1 MKCVLQIPAPIEK
14 PEARSQIGPCLWAW
28 TRCSSLRATAQEIQ
42 QMQAASATTQAV
54 CSSVRQAKARYI
66 EVPRPSAMAGT
77 VTCGY

>member
-1 MKCVLQIPAPIEK
+1 
-14 PEARSQIGPCLWAW
+14 
-28 TRCSSLRATAQEIQ
+28 
-42 QMQAASATTQAV
+42 MQAASATTQAV